1 MFFPF
6 FFWKGGKRTEQDV
19 MNDYPYPKRIGG
31 AYLNRDAR
39 KQLYNQ
45 QNQEIIQNQQYQ
57 PGNPPGV
64 VVIGRVVDG

>member
-6 FFWKGGKRTEQDV
+6 FFWKGGQRTEQDV

-45 QNQEIIQNQQYQ
+45 QNQEIVQNQ
-57 PGNPPGV
+57 
-64 VVIGRVVDG
+64 